1 MIQCKIIG
9 TEFFLSR
16 MCIFK
21 AGNGHNISM
30 RKGRELKNLPVIDVL
45 SGQHLGYVRDLKV
58 ENHESLEGLYMVS
71 PNNQVHYLSR
81 DLISRIGRDAV
92 MVKAGSGLSKIVL
105 EGQSDWVEDSGLNGS
120 AVLTSAGEVLGMV
133 SDIIIEEKEGSIL
146 GYEVSDGYFKDL
158 FWGRKVIP
166 TANVL
171 TWGKDTV
178 IVDEF
183 S

>member
-1 MIQCKIIG
+1 
-9 TEFFLSR
+9 LSGR
-16 MCIFK
+16 CIFK
-21 AGNGHNISM
+21 AGNGHNIGM

-45 SGQHLGYVRDLKV
+45 SGQHLGYIRDFKV
-58 ENHESLEGLYMVS
+58 ENHENLEGLYMVS
-71 PNNQVHYLSR
+71 LDNQVYYLSR
-81 DLISRIGRDAV
+81 DSISRIGRDAV
-92 MVKAGSGLSKIVL
+92 MVKPGLSKVVL

-120 AVLTSAGEVLGMV
+120 AVLTSGGEVLGMV
-133 SDIIIEEKEGSIL
+133 SDILIEEKEGNIL

-178 IVDEF
+178 IVDDF